1 MKKLKIFAD
10 GSCLKNPG
18 PGGYC
23 SIITDGEKKA
33 IIKGSE
39 KNSTNNRM
47 ELTAV
52 IKALESLKKSPYEIE
67 LYTDSNYVVNGINS
81 WLEKWIKNNWKTSS
95 GKPVENQD
103 LWKKLYELLQKH
115 KVKAFWIKGHSG
127 HPENEY
133 CDKIAKQEA
142 LKVKDEKK

>member
-1 MKKLKIFAD
+1 MKQ
-10 GSCLKNPG
+10 
-18 PGGYC
+18 
-23 SIITDGEKKA
+23 EK
-33 IIKGSE
+33 S
-39 KNSTNNRM
+39 
-47 ELTAV
+47 AV
-52 IKALESLKKSPYEIE
+52 IKALEALKKSPYDID
-67 LYTDSNYVVNGINS
+67 LYTDSNYVINGINS

-103 LWKKLYELLQKH
+103 LWQRLYELLKKH
-115 KVKAFWIKGHSG
+115 RVKAHWIKGHSG